1 MRYTTVIDIREI
13 PEVYRNQNCRLLY
26 LHLALMAGY
35 HDADRDRVRISIR
48 RLADSCGLTVSA
60 TRHATNV
67 LVAAKLLR
75 VKGGVY
81 LVRKYCEEQPITTRA
96 KAARAKKAEEQRSME
111 LQEAARQEAA
121 RQEDKAAIMA
131 VYEGGKT
138 PFMQYYESKLALAAQ
153 GDADAEK
160 IVQSRRAQY
169 LEHCAAVKGQ
179 KA

>member
-1 MRYTTVIDIREI
+1 MRYTTVIDIRDF
-13 PEVYRNQNCRLLY
+13 PEVYRNPNCRLLY

-81 LVRKYCEEQPITTRA
+81 LVRKYCDEQPITTRA

-111 LQEAARQEAA
+111 RQEAA
-121 RQEDKAAIMA
+121 RQEQEREETKATIAAIHDA
-131 VYEGGKT
+131 GKT
-138 PFMQYYESKLALAAQ
+138 PFMAYYEKQLALAAQ
-153 GDADAEK
+153 GDADAQK
-160 IVQSRRAQY
+160 IVQTRRAQY
-169 LEHCAAVKGQ
+169 LEHCAAIKTE

>member
-1 MRYTTVIDIREI
+1 MRYTTVIDIRDY

-96 KAARAKKAEEQRSME
+96 KAARTKKAEEQRSME
-111 LQEAARQEAA
+111 RQEAA
-121 RQEDKAAIMA
+121 RQEQEREAAKATIAAIHDA
-131 VYEGGKT
+131 GKT
-138 PFMQYYESKLALAAQ
+138 PFMEYYEHQLTLAAH
-153 GDADAEK
+153 GDADAQK
-160 IVQSRRAQY
+160 IVQTRRSQY
-169 LEHCAAVKGQ
+169 LEHCAAAKPK